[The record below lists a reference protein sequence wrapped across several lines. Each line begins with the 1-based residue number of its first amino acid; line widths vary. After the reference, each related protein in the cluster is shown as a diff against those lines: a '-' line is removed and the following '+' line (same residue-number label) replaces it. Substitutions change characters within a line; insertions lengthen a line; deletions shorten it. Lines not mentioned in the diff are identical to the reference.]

1 MYKIPVMKKFNSEL
15 FSQKLK
21 EYRATMNYSLRYA
34 AGDIGISQ
42 TQVMRLEKQECIP
55 DIETFFKCCEWMK
68 ENPLIFKRSNM
79 IFVHSENHIKIAA
92 DYEESYKQQ
101 D

>member
-1 MYKIPVMKKFNSEL
+1 MMYKIPVMTKFNSEL
-15 FSQKLK
+15 FSKKLR
-21 EYRATMNYSLRYA
+21 EHRTTMNYSLRYA

-68 ENPLIFKRSNM
+68 ENPLIFKRSSM
-79 IFVHSENHIKIAA
+79 LFIHSDNSTKIAA
-92 DYEESYKQQ
+92 DCEEKYNR
-101 D
+101 